1 MSSEFRPNS
10 RYTWWGWHDRNGHG
24 MGVHLPIKK
33 GIICTWGEV
42 FLSLGAKTSVCT
54 YLSVSPG
61 VRMIQLSDIIIGTSR
76 CREKYFYSTTHD
88 VRNLPGNPSKS
99 ASLMS
104 GSEAENLRNR
114 LGFRCRYSKYLAN
127 NCGPKN
133 RETVKNNEP
142 LACRESVTS
151 LCKTLGCYLYL

>member
-1 MSSEFRPNS
+1 MRVEK
-10 RYTWWGWHDRNGHG
+10 H
-24 MGVHLPIKK
+24 
-33 GIICTWGEV
+33 IINFDQSFCTGSNHYYLAENRIV
-42 FLSLGAKTSVCT
+42 IMDSPGSALVAILYIKTSVCT

-133 RETVKNNEP
+133 TSRGTVKNNEP
-142 LACRESVTS
+142 LTCRESVTS